1 MTEFSG
7 ENMRKL
13 ISPNLVYWSAL
24 AMLLCSGCGTVGQGQ
39 NDQGVRLY
47 QQGNYQAA
55 ALSFQRA
62 IQSNPQNADAYY
74 NLARLHHRQANL
86 RDNTQDLQ
94 QAETY
99 YNMCLDHSPHDVD
112 CYRSLAVLLVQQS
125 RSDEAMTLLER
136 WAAANPTNP
145 EPKIELARVSE
156 EFGKQEEAKNY
167 LLAAIADDP
176 NNSRAL
182 AALGKIRETAGDTA
196 QARINYQRS
205 LQHDPFNTR
214 VAARLA
220 ALTAVERANH
230 QITPPGGSRVVTTPD
245 STRR

>member
-1 MTEFSG
+1 MRQFSFSIG
-7 ENMRKL
+7 RGW
-13 ISPNLVYWSAL
+13 IAL
-24 AMLLCSGCGTVGQGQ
+24 AVLACAGCGTVGQGQ

-62 IQSNPQNADAYY
+62 IQSDPQNADAYY

-86 RDNTQDLQ
+86 GNSSHDLQ

-136 WAAANPTNP
+136 WAAANPANP

-156 EFGKQEEAKNY
+156 EFGRQEEAKNY
-167 LLAAIADDP
+167 LLAAIANDP
-176 NNSRAL
+176 SNARAL
-182 AALGKIRETAGDTA
+182 AALGKIRESSGDVR
-196 QARINYQRS
+196 QAALNYQRS
-205 LQHDPFNTR
+205 LQHDPFNTQ
-214 VAARLA
+214 VASRLA
-220 ALTAVERANH
+220 AINAVERANP

-245 STRR
+245 SIRR

>member
-1 MTEFSG
+1 M
-7 ENMRKL
+7 
-13 ISPNLVYWSAL
+13 L
-24 AMLLCSGCGTVGQGQ
+24 AATGCGTVGQGQ

-62 IQSNPQNADAYY
+62 IQSNPSNADAYY
-74 NLARLHHRQANL
+74 NLARLHHRQANSQ
-86 RDNTQDLQ
+86 NNPQDLQ

-112 CYRSLAVLLVQQS
+112 CYRSLAVLLVQQN
-125 RSDEAMTLLER
+125 RSDEALTLLER
-136 WAAANPTNP
+136 WAATNPTNP
-145 EPKIELARVSE
+145 EPKIELARVNE

-176 NNSRAL
+176 TNSRAL
-182 AALGKIRETAGDTA
+182 AALGKIREKSGDTA
-196 QARINYQRS
+196 QAMANYQRS

-214 VAARLA
+214 GASRLA
-220 ALTAVERANH
+220 ALSAASRANT
-230 QITPPGGSRVVTTPD
+230 QIAPPGGSRVVTTPD

>member
-1 MTEFSG
+1 
-7 ENMRKL
+7 MRYRVSANAL
-13 ISPNLVYWSAL
+13 CLSLLALVA
-24 AMLLCSGCGTVGQGQ
+24 CGCGTVGQGQ

-74 NLARLHHRQANL
+74 NLARLHHRQGNL
-86 RDNTQDLQ
+86 QNNSQDFQ

-99 YNMCLDHSPHDVD
+99 YNMCLDHAPHDVD
-112 CYRSLAVLLVQQS
+112 CYRSLAVLLVQQN
-125 RSDEAMTLLER
+125 RSSEAMTLLER

-176 NNSRAL
+176 NNARAL
-182 AALGKIRETAGDTA
+182 AALGQIREKTGETA
-196 QARINYQRS
+196 QAMVNYQRS
-205 LQHDPFNTR
+205 LQHDPFNTQ
-214 VAARLA
+214 VASRLA
-220 ALTAVERANH
+220 ALNAAQRANS

>member
-1 MTEFSG
+1 MAVF
-7 ENMRKL
+7 
-13 ISPNLVYWSAL
+13 A
-24 AMLLCSGCGTVGQGQ
+24 ACFCAGCGTVGQGQ

-47 QQGNYQAA
+47 QQGNHQAA

-62 IQSNPQNADAYY
+62 IQSDPNNADAYY
-74 NLARLHHRQANL
+74 NLARLYHRQANAQ
-86 RDNTQDLQ
+86 NNPQDFN

-112 CYRSLAVLLVQQS
+112 CYRSLAVLLVQQN
-125 RSDEAMTLLER
+125 RSDEALTLLER

-145 EPKIELARVSE
+145 EPKIELARVNE
-156 EFGKQEEAKNY
+156 EFGNKEKAKNY
-167 LLAAIADDP
+167 LLAAVADAP
-176 NNSRAL
+176 NNARAL
-182 AALGKIRETAGDTA
+182 AALGKIREESGDTA
-196 QARINYQRS
+196 QAVANYQRS

-214 VAARLA
+214 VASRLA
-220 ALTAVERANH
+220 ALNAATRADT

>member
-1 MTEFSG
+1 
-7 ENMRKL
+7 MRKHCFHIVL
-13 ISPNLVYWSAL
+13 SLTAVVSCICA
-24 AMLLCSGCGTVGQGQ
+24 GCGTVGQGQ

-62 IQSNPQNADAYY
+62 IQSDPNNADAYY
-74 NLARLHHRQANL
+74 NLARLHHRQANSH
-86 RDNTQDLQ
+86 NNPQDLK

-125 RSDEAMTLLER
+125 RSDEALTLLER

-176 NNSRAL
+176 NNARAL
-182 AALGKIRETAGDTA
+182 AALGQIREKSGDTA
-196 QARINYQRS
+196 QAAANYQRS

-214 VAARLA
+214 VASRLA
-220 ALTAVERANH
+220 ALNAAQRTNT